1 MFIECKVSGK
11 CELSRRDRD
20 MDTTQLERQLLGW
33 SLTTAEIMYHMPDHR
48 TLLQTFIWQDY
59 DLAPRFPRLI
69 KFLDFWT
76 RNLDGPL
83 ASVTVAHQ
91 AIVRPAEIR
100 LHGGEWR
107 MH

>member
-1 MFIECKVSGK
+1 MQVIEAS
-11 CELSRRDRD
+11 
-20 MDTTQLERQLLGW
+20 QLQLQLQGW

-48 TLLQTFIWQDY
+48 DLLQTFIWQDF

-76 RNLDGPL
+76 SNLDGPL
-83 ASVTVAHQ
+83 ASVRVAHK
-91 AIVRPAEIR
+91 AIVGPTEIR
-100 LHGGEWR
+100 LMGGEWR